1 MKVGVIIPALDEEA
15 CIGGVVRDCLRAAS
29 PDDRMR
35 VVVCDNGSTD
45 DTSTV
50 ATRAGAE
57 VVREPNRGYGA
68 ACLRVIEHL
77 ADWPDVVVFIDGDGS
92 SDCGELQNLLAPI
105 RRNQADLVIGWRR
118 FPERGSMT
126 LPQRLGSW
134 WFSVLVRL
142 RWGGQGHDMGPFRA
156 ATRDT
161 LNKLQM
167 SDRTWGWTLQMQIKA
182 HLLGLRVA
190 EVPVHW
196 RRRIAG
202 RSKISGTLI
211 GVIRACGRITAT
223 YAKYALFPRRH
234 ARQRRDVVVAFFKY
248 PLPGKVKTRLGRSV
262 GAARATRIY
271 HRLAVACYR
280 QLDRLQQSGLADVAV
295 FGAGRT
301 TTSFREWLPG
311 ARYYWPQPDGD
322 LTCCLRRAFALAFAG
337 GTPRV
342 AAIGTDSPAL
352 DEDMISRAF
361 GELQRAD
368 VVVVPN
374 TDGGYALIAMN
385 QAHPLLFEDI
395 DWSTASVLTQTRQG
409 AERLGLRLSEL
420 PAVPDIDTA
429 EDLRHLPP
437 LVSIV
442 MPVLN
447 EETVL
452 RRNLPALMRRLARQ
466 PHRIELIV
474 VDGGSSDASLDVAR
488 DSGVVAISS
497 SKGRGR
503 QMNVGT
509 AAANGDWLCY
519 LHADCLPAE
528 GALEQMLDMMST
540 HHRRAWGYY
549 KARID
554 ASGAALRVIEW
565 GVNLRSRLLSC
576 PYGDQGLFVRRDLMQ
591 QIGGFME
598 SPLLEDVELVRR
610 LVRAGRPIRV
620 RRPLLI
626 DPRRWRRHG
635 AWRTTAINW
644 RIMFDYCVLK
654 KDIHTIARR
663 YEIEEQANCGLD
675 YDVPQSPPLAV
686 VPTEPAEPRG
696 GLGS

>member
-1 MKVGVIIPALDEEA
+1 
-15 CIGGVVRDCLRAAS
+15 
-29 PDDRMR
+29 MR

-45 DTSTV
+45 ETAVV
-50 ATRAGAE
+50 AGQAGAE
-57 VVREPNRGYGA
+57 VVCESYRGYGA
-68 ACLRVIEHL
+68 ACHRAIEHL
-77 ADWPDVVVFIDGDGS
+77 ADWPDVVVFVDGDGS

-118 FPERGSMT
+118 YPERGSMT
-126 LPQRLGSW
+126 PPQRLGSW

-156 ATRDT
+156 VTRDA

-182 HLLGLRVA
+182 HLLGLRVV
-190 EVPVHW
+190 EVPVRW
-196 RRRIAG
+196 RRRLAG
-202 RSKISGTLI
+202 HSKISGTLS
-211 GVIRACGRITAT
+211 GVVRACARITAT
-223 YAKYALFPRRH
+223 YAKYALFSRRH
-234 ARQRRDVVVAFFKY
+234 AREHRDVIVAFFKY
-248 PLPGKVKTRLGRSV
+248 PLPGKVKTRLGRGV
-262 GAARATRIY
+262 GAALATQIY

-295 FGAGRT
+295 FGTGRT

-322 LTCCLRRAFALAFAG
+322 LTCRLRRAFALAFAG
-337 GTPRV
+337 GAPRV
-342 AAIGTDSPAL
+342 AAIGTDSPSL
-352 DEDMISRAF
+352 DDDMISRAL
-361 GELQRAD
+361 GELRSAD

-374 TDGGYALIAMN
+374 TDGGYALIAMK
-385 QAHPLLFEDI
+385 QAHPRLFEEI
-395 DWSTASVLTQTRQG
+395 EWSTASVLTQTRQR
-409 AERLGLRLSEL
+409 AERLGLRLREL

-429 EDLRHLPP
+429 EDLHHLPP
-437 LVSIV
+437 LVSVV

-466 PHRIELIV
+466 SHRTEVIV
-474 VDGGSSDASLDVAR
+474 VDGGSSDASWDVAR
-488 DSGVVAISS
+488 DSGAVVISS
-497 SKGRGR
+497 PRGRGR
-503 QMNVGT
+503 QMNVG
-509 AAANGDWLCY
+509 AAAARGEWLWY
-519 LHADCLPAE
+519 LHADCLPAD
-528 GALEQMLDMMST
+528 GALDQMLEMVLK
-540 HHRRAWGYY
+540 HHRRSWGYY

-565 GVNLRSRLLSC
+565 GVNLRSRLLSV

-591 QIGGFME
+591 ELGGFTE
-598 SPLLEDVELVRR
+598 SPLLEDVDLVRR
-610 LVRAGRPIRV
+610 LARAGRPIRV
-620 RRPLLI
+620 RLPLLI

-635 AWRTTAINW
+635 AWRTTATNW

-663 YEIEEQANCGLD
+663 YAIDEQAERRLD
-675 YDVPQSPPLAV
+675 AELQEGAV
-686 VPTEPAEPRG
+686 
-696 GLGS
+696 L